1 MRTSQW
7 WGDAAIV
14 QDRDGY
20 IERLP
25 KRPLSVDV
33 SASFLKAVYDR
44 PARGSE
50 RVVDFISG
58 IAIRDLEDRRSA
70 ADCLSV
76 ENSCH
81 LAPLSPLHTKTKS
94 QGPGFC
100 YLMVAPRHLI

>member
-50 RVVDFISG
+50 RVVDFIAA
-58 IAIRDLEDRRSA
+58 IVIRDLEDLRRSA
-70 ADCLSV
+70 ECLSV
-76 ENSCH
+76 EMSRH
-81 LAPLSPLHTKTKS
+81 LAPLAPLRKRLNHKNLEFAT
-94 QGPGFC
+94 
-100 YLMVAPRHLI
+100 